1 MATAARTA
9 PEIEIKLRV
18 ADIST
23 LIRKLR
29 RLGAATRGR
38 VFERNTLYDT
48 RESDFRRRGLL
59 FRVRMETP
67 AAAHSL
73 AAGARR
79 AVLTFKA
86 PPDRRG
92 GRARNR
98 RYKERLETEL
108 EIQRPATWARTLRA
122 LGLHPAFRYEKYR
135 SAFRLGELHLDL
147 DETPAGTFLELE
159 GAPTDIDR
167 AARALGYGP
176 RDYIQATY
184 WDIYADDCRRRGRV
198 PKNMVFRA

>member
-1 MATAARTA
+1 MPLASLGAFSGVPVTCRATDMPALGYNSHVATLARTA

-18 ADIST
+18 ADIPA

-29 RLGAATRGR
+29 RLGATTRGR

-48 RESDFRRRGLL
+48 HESDFRRRGLL

-86 PPDRRG
+86 PPDRRAS
-92 GRARNR
+92 RARNQ

-108 EIQRPATWARTLRA
+108 EIQRPATLGANASRAWPSSGFPLRKI
-122 LGLHPAFRYEKYR
+122 PVRI
-135 SAFRLGELHLDL
+135 
-147 DETPAGTFLELE
+147 PAGQ
-159 GAPTDIDR
+159 ASS
-167 AARALGYGP
+167 GP
-176 RDYIQATY
+176 
-184 WDIYADDCRRRGRV
+184 G
-198 PKNMVFRA
+198 

>member
-86 PPDRRG
+86 PPDHRES
-92 GRARNR
+92 RARK

-108 EIQRPATWARTLRA
+108 EIQRPATWARTLRM

-135 SAFRLGELHLDL
+135 SAFRLGRLHLDL
-147 DETPAGTFLELE
+147 DETPAGVFLELE

-167 AARALGYGP
+167 AARELGYAP